1 MNTLR
6 AENARIQF
14 VMAAVAIGFLAAFL
28 IGPAARAAEPYEVPV
43 ILPLTGGGSF
53 IGASAKANYEAIE
66 AGIDQAG
73 GVDGRPIHFRF
84 YDDQTNPQLDV
95 QLASQAIADRPV
107 IILGSLIVGLC
118 NAMAPLMRDGPV
130 MYCLSPSFVPAKDG
144 YTFSAG
150 TATNDQVAAI
160 VRYMRMKGWTKLGV
174 LNGIDATGQN
184 ADKAIARALALPEN
198 RGVTIVENQHFNP
211 TDLSVA
217 AQVESIKNSGAQ
229 AMIAWTT
236 GAPVATVF
244 KAMIQAGLE
253 IPVGTSSGNQTYAQM
268 KQYADFLPKQLLI
281 GSALFPAHDGIVSLD
296 PRVEQAQHNMVARLE
311 AHDLKPDISTATV
324 WDTALILVAG
334 LRKLGP
340 GATAAQ
346 LRDYIAGLTDFPGI
360 DGIYDFKKY
369 PDRGLGPDACTV
381 VTWDAKGKRWVW
393 LSQPGGAPLP

>member
-1 MNTLR
+1 VL
-6 AENARIQF
+6 AF
-14 VMAAVAIGFLAAFL
+14 AALAFL
-28 IGPAARAAEPYEVPV
+28 VALGLAPNAGAAEPYEVPV
-43 ILPLTGGGSF
+43 ILPLTGGGAF

-66 AGIDQAG
+66 DGIDQAG
-73 GVDGRPIHFRF
+73 GIAGRPIHFHF
-84 YDDQTNPQLDV
+84 YDDQTNPQFDV
-95 QLASQAIADRPV
+95 QLASQVIASQPA

-160 VRYMRMKGWTKLGV
+160 IRYMRMKGWTRLGV

-198 RGVTIVENQHFNP
+198 QGVTIVENQRFNP

-217 AQVESIKNSGAQ
+217 AQIERIKNSGAQ
-229 AMIAWTT
+229 GMIAWTT

-281 GSALFPAHDGIVSLD
+281 GSALFPEHDGIVILD
-296 PRVEQAQHNMVARLE
+296 PRVEQAQHDMGARLE

-324 WDTALILVAG
+324 WDTALILVSG

-340 GATAAQ
+340 DATAAQ
-346 LRDYIAGLTDFPGI
+346 LRDYIRDLKDFPGI

-369 PDRGLGPDACTV
+369 PDRGLGPDASTV
-381 VTWDAKGKRWVW
+381 VTWDVTGKRWVW